1 MPGSGVVRA
10 GAKVSERRT
19 VSERRSHST
28 EPENPVKD
36 AGGVGGGRGKD
47 GLQGGGILC
56 VGVGGGVGGTA
67 VAKRR
72 ATVGDLKSGD
82 EGVCVSV

>member
-1 MPGSGVVRA
+1 
-10 GAKVSERRT
+10 
-19 VSERRSHST
+19 
-28 EPENPVKD
+28 
-36 AGGVGGGRGKD
+36 
-47 GLQGGGILC
+47 LC